1 MEHEKYNI
9 SIERNGR
16 MVPVGLISGENYR
29 TAQFSYVDD
38 YLENENIFPISV
50 SLPLRRESF
59 SAEQTRQFFEGL
71 LPEGFTRRSVAQWL
85 HLDENDYL
93 SILHQLGR
101 ECLGAIRVQK
111 EGERQIASY
120 EKVTEQQVKE
130 LAAEGAQ
137 KSAEIVTRSHLSLT
151 GASGKV
157 GLYYDAAGKQW
168 YLPKGT
174 APSTHIVKQS
184 HVRLD
189 GIVTN
194 EQLSMMTAAKCGIDV
209 PESFIRKGIA
219 IPKKRR
225 LPESNSGTPHNILRE
240 RL

>member
-59 SAEQTRQFFEGL
+59 SAEQTRRFFEGL

-209 PESFIRKGIA
+209 PESFIYNTA
-219 IPKKRR
+219 EYPR
-225 LPESNSGTPHNILRE
+225 LLAS
-240 RL
+240 